1 MKRWQIVFL
10 LLLVAG
16 TAFILRRHAEEKI
29 PFQHAEGMIFG
40 TFYHATYQSRDSL
53 NGQILAELQAVD
65 ASLSMFNPKSC
76 VSRIN
81 RGETAVA
88 DTLVRT
94 VFGIAQD
101 VSRQTDGAFDVT
113 VAPLVNAWG
122 FGFKH
127 ETMPSAEHVDSLLA
141 TVGYQKVSLTGDT
154 LRKSAETILDFSAVA
169 KGFASD
175 QVARM
180 FERHGVVNY
189 MIEIGG
195 EVVCHGQNPKGG
207 AWRIGINQPTEDNT
221 DSGELQTVLSLSDD
235 ALATSG
241 NYRNF
246 YEKDGRKYAHT
257 IDPKS
262 GRPVQHSLL
271 SSTVLAPTCAT
282 ADAYATAFMVL
293 GLEQAQHVLA
303 EHPELRA
310 YFIYTDEEGKLATW
324 ASPELELK
332 EK

>member
-1 MKRWQIVFL
+1 MKRWQIIFL

-16 TAFILRRHAEEKI
+16 TAFILRRNVESKI
-29 PFQHAEGMIFG
+29 PFQRVEGMIFG
-40 TFYHATYQSRDSL
+40 TVYHATYQCRENLDA
-53 NGQILAELQAVD
+53 QILSELQAVD
-65 ASLSMFNPKSC
+65 ASLSMFNPGSC
-76 VSRIN
+76 VSRLN
-81 RGETAVA
+81 KGEATIT
-88 DTLVRT
+88 DTLLQT
-94 VFGIAQD
+94 VFAIAQE

-127 ETMPSAEHVDSLLA
+127 ESMPTAEHVDSLLA
-141 TVGYQKVSLTGDT
+141 TVGYQKVSLSGDT
-154 LRKSAETILDFSAVA
+154 LRKPAETILDFSAVA

-175 QVARM
+175 QVGRM
-180 FERHGVVNY
+180 FKRNGVQNY

-195 EVVCHGQNPKGG
+195 EVVCSGRNPNGG
-207 AWRIGINQPTEDNT
+207 PWRIGINQPTEDNT
-221 DSGELQTVLSLSDD
+221 DSGELQTVLSLNES

-262 GRPVQHSLL
+262 GYPVQHSLL
-271 SSTVLAPTCAT
+271 SSTVLAPSCAV
-282 ADAYATAFMVL
+282 ADAYATAFMVM
-293 GLEQAQHVLA
+293 GVERAQQLLSK
-303 EHPELRA
+303 HPELKA
-310 YFIYTDEEGKLATW
+310 FFIFTDANGKLTTW
-324 ASPELELK
+324 SSPELEL